1 MIFLTCS
8 FLVLIILVPMLSVL
22 SVLALAIVEA
32 RKHDH

>member
-1 MIFLTCS
+1 MVILTCS
-8 FLVLIILVPMLSVL
+8 FLIAIILVPMLSVL

>member
-1 MIFLTCS
+1 MVALTCA
-8 FLVLIILVPMLSVL
+8 FLVLIMLVPMLSVL